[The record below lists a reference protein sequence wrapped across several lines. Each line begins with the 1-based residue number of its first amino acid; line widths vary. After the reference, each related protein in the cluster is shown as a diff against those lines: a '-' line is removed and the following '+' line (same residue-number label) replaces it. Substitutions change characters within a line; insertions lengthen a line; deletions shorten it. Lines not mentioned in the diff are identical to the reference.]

1 MAHGECTWPGCGLI
15 LIVCSCWLVVGYCNW
30 VFNVKC
36 HRRSLG
42 RLAALA
48 GDLRPCGLG
57 CICSV
62 ATVFLCVCVSVFSV
76 ARIFQAPSFPF
87 ITLGASPDSFHQ
99 MLEWPSVSPLTSQ
112 LQIPPHT
119 PAHTRP
125 YADPGLL
132 FLLRGKEWTPRLT
145 RLLTRPSHRRQ
156 ASRRSHPP
164 TH

>member
-1 MAHGECTWPGCGLI
+1 MIGCR
-15 LIVCSCWLVVGYCNW
+15 LVVGYCNW
-30 VFNVKC
+30 MFNYKC
-36 HRRSLG
+36 HRRPEAQTPP
-42 RLAALA
+42 RFMAT
-48 GDLRPCGLG
+48 CGLG

-62 ATVFLCVCVSVFSV
+62 ATVFLCFCACASVFLCFCVSV
-76 ARIFQAPSFPF
+76 ARILQAPSFPF

-125 YADPGLL
+125 DADPGLL
-132 FLLRGKEWTPRLT
+132 FLLRGKEWTTRLT
-145 RLLTRPSHRRQ
+145 RLLTRPSRRRR
-156 ASRRSHPP
+156 ASRKSHPS